1 MTRLISGYGVNQER
15 LSLNKKPA
23 FQGAKTT
30 IVSPSDGKTSSNA
43 SASKQVNSA
52 HYQAN
57 YLRFGAASDSLSSY
71 LDMPKSSLIEAWN
84 NAPLLPDGTVTT
96 EAFLIGLIED
106 ALQDIDE
113 YKEDKKRKETI
124 ENPDT
129 NEYTASSYLGEHY
142 RIAHS
147 DEEELAKLIE
157 RFEGFIADLKEQVA
171 VQSDEVEAVENP
183 RRQPSNDLKRTFDDV
198 NNAIKIFKRGEGNIV
213 FTDESLIIQA
223 LVEIGR
229 GPGSDVA
236 KLLNKKLTHEH
247 LLNRIFEQMR
257 NQGIDIDNDSFYHSI
272 NELVDREDFP
282 SYPSRSEDVSAISRL
297 FQRNHTNIML
307 RLPKG
312 MDANRFVDTLI
323 YRLEHSGNH
332 EELAPFFRMDFADI
346 YRGVEDPSRNAIP
359 KLKETVEDILK
370 SNPNVVIHMRNIASF
385 VRSQPDPEVLKNFFN
400 DLTLNGK
407 ARLLLTPDDD
417 HFKAKRSQQGVQP
430 SVDQLLSDFSHRDI
444 ELPDKDDVVA
454 YLKTERA
461 EALEKLNATA
471 TIDDA
476 TLRQAVSM
484 AMQTGD
490 PYIDQAL
497 EFLKI
502 TVDTKKYDGAAL
514 DASSQEALTLTAEDV
529 RKAVIE
535 DPDARYSIKSSR
547 EAQHIN
553 LDNDE
558 LAEMTKDHL
567 SIIGAEDA
575 DRFFEQL
582 VRTSERSE
590 LFNDLGLKR
599 ENVALF
605 HGPAGTGKTQSVL
618 QFAKENNIPVVL
630 ADVKSLSRQDDPQK
644 LADVVRNAF
653 SSARKK
659 SARLKEQGKPSDV
672 IVLIDDVDRGY
683 REVQQGMGMM
693 GVNAP
698 LLQYLDDVGKL
709 KTEDNQNII
718 SIATLSNPEPVA
730 AFFNQDNTEALDK
743 VVEFNV
749 PMFLDDRTDI
759 TMSLAN
765 KLEEKAGQKLFAAD
779 LDFQKMASEL
789 AGFSGEDMKNFLLK
803 VVDKAMRMSSADKPV
818 LVDNELVRRT
828 QIDLS
833 LGEENQ
839 ALAAKIDP
847 NDRMETAYHEVGHA
861 ITRAVANSVL
871 GIEDGYVVDLITMVP
886 QGQALGVTFSRDENT
901 LRVKNK
907 KTEMMAHLISAMGST
922 PTEELVEHN
931 IGAGR
936 SGDLAQSRQMALQI
950 VAGYGMADSY
960 MTYPDGNIPR
970 DVQMKADQWMKHAKN
985 IGEIIVKA
993 YAPFVEAFTLELA
1006 GEHGVGGRETITGDE
1021 FANKLAEFEANNPK
1035 VARKAKNKI
1044 IRYIAVNKMMPE
1056 RYRLTPFLRRAKLV
1070 PTPFGE
1076 RERRQSIERQRVR
1089 EEAGVLVS
1097 PRYRK
1102 ELAASSAEESKP
1114 SQAAVKAVATENVVS
1129 GKDQV

>member
-1 MTRLISGYGVNQER
+1 MTRFISGYGVNQQR
-15 LSLNKKPA
+15 LSLNKKPV

-30 IVSPSDGKTSSNA
+30 VLSSSDDSSTLA
-43 SASKQVNSA
+43 TKPVKSS

-57 YLRFGAASDSLSSY
+57 YLRFGAVSDTLSSY
-71 LDMPKSSLIEAWN
+71 LDMPNSSLQEAWN

-96 EAFLIGLIED
+96 EAFLIGLIDD
-106 ALQDIDE
+106 ALQDIRE
-113 YKEDKKRKETI
+113 YKENP
-124 ENPDT
+124 NPD
-129 NEYTASSYLGEHY
+129 EHTASSYLGEQY
-142 RIAHS
+142 RVTS
-147 DEEELAKLIE
+147 LSEDELAKLVDT
-157 RFEGFIADLKEQVA
+157 FKGYIADLRKQVA
-171 VQSDEVEAVENP
+171 VQSEDVEVVENP

-198 NNAIKIFKRGEGNIV
+198 KNAIKIFKRGDGAIK

-247 LLNRIFEQMR
+247 QMDRIFEQMR
-257 NQGIDIDNDSFYHSI
+257 NQGIDVDNDSFYHSI

-282 SYPSRSEDVSAISRL
+282 VYPSRSEDVSAISKL
-297 FQRNHTNIML
+297 LQRNNKNVML

-323 YRLEHSGNH
+323 HLLDTHNT
-332 EELAPFFRMDFADI
+332 EEAFPPFFRMDFEDI
-346 YRGVEDPSRNAIP
+346 IRGVEEPNRNAIP
-359 KLKETVEDILK
+359 KLKEAVEDILK
-370 SNPNVVIHMRNIASF
+370 SNRNVVIHMRNIASF
-385 VRSQPDPEVLKNFFN
+385 VRSQPNPEGLKHFFN
-400 DLTLNGK
+400 DLTLNGR
-407 ARLLLTPDDD
+407 ARLLLTPEDD
-417 HFKAKRSQQGVQP
+417 HFKAKRSAQGTVQP
-430 SVDQLLSDFSHRDI
+430 SVDQLLGDFSIREI

-454 YLKTERA
+454 YIKSERA
-461 EALEKLNATA
+461 EDLEKLTNIAP
-471 TIDDA
+471 IDDA

-490 PYIDQAL
+490 AYVDQAL
-497 EFLKI
+497 EFLKLSL
-502 TVDTKKYDGAAL
+502 DAKKYDADKFNLLA
-514 DASSQEALTLTAEDV
+514 DEQITISPSDV
-529 RKAVIE
+529 KRAVIE
-535 DPDARYSIKSSR
+535 DPDARYTIKSSR

-553 LDNDE
+553 LDADE
-558 LAEMTKDHL
+558 LTEMTKEHL
-567 SIIGAEDA
+567 DIIGAEDA
-575 DRFFEQL
+575 ERFFEQL
-582 VRTSERSE
+582 LRTSERSE

-605 HGPAGTGKTQSVL
+605 HGPAGTGKTQSIL
-618 QFAKENNIPVVL
+618 QFANKNNIPVVM
-630 ADVKSLSRQDDPQK
+630 ADVKSLNRQEDPQK
-644 LADVVRNAF
+644 LAEVVHNAF

-659 SARLKEQGKPSDV
+659 SARLKEQGKPADV
-672 IVLIDDVDRGY
+672 IVLVDDIDRGF
-683 REVQQGMGMM
+683 RQISQGMGMS
-693 GVNAP
+693 GINAP
-698 LLQYLDDVGKL
+698 LLQYLDDVKKL
-709 KTEDNQNII
+709 KTEDNQQII
-718 SIATLSNPEPVA
+718 SIATLSDAQPVA
-730 AFFNQDNTEALDK
+730 PFLNADNTESLDK

-749 PMFLDDRTDI
+749 PHFLDERTEI
-759 TMSLAN
+759 AMQLAYR
-765 KLEEKAGQKLFAAD
+765 LEEKAGQKLFD
-779 LDFQKMASEL
+779 DGLDFQKVASEL
-789 AGFSGEDMKNFLLK
+789 AGFTGEDIKNFLLK
-803 VVDKAMRMSSADKPV
+803 VIDKAIRMGPEGKPA

-833 LGEENQ
+833 LGEENK

-936 SGDLAQSRQMALQI
+936 SGDLAQSRQMALSI
-950 VAGYGMADSY
+950 VAGLGMADSY

-970 DVQMKADQWMKHAKN
+970 DVQIKADQWMKHAKN

-1021 FANKLAEFEANNPK
+1021 FAEKLAAFEANNPQR
-1035 VARKAKNKI
+1035 ARKAKNKI
-1044 IRYIAVNKMMPE
+1044 IRYIAVHNMMPE
-1056 RYRLTPFLRRAKLV
+1056 RYRLTPFLRRVKLV

-1076 RERRQSIERQRVR
+1076 RERRQSLERQRVR
-1089 EEAGVLVS
+1089 EEAGVLVA
-1097 PRYRK
+1097 PKYRK
-1102 ELAASSAEESKP
+1102 TLTASASSASTSSDMP
-1114 SQAAVKAVATENVVS
+1114 SELPPPPVVQ